1 MKVTVETTTG
11 KTTIDTNYI
20 AAITQTESGGRSLMF
35 PSKMFHLEIHMTS
48 GTIFNA
54 DLREDEMILFYAS
67 WEEGLR
73 YMKNVLTGEEE

>member
-1 MKVTVETTTG
+1 MKGTVEPTPG

-20 AAITQTESGGRSLMF
+20 AAITQTESGGRSLLF

-73 YMKNVLTGEEE
+73 YMKNVFTGEEE